1 MPSQQTGGDPAEDPA
16 EDPVPGADDP
26 LALGRREQHKRS
38 TRRALED
45 AALTLFARDGFDATT
60 VEAIAER
67 AEVSPRTFFRYF
79 ATKDEVLDMGWAAR
93 RERILAL
100 LLLAPDGLD
109 DLAAAVWVLERMAV
123 ELEPERDRVRLRA
136 VAAATSPALR
146 GRSAEALTAWE
157 AAVGL
162 GLARRRGLER
172 PDEAA
177 SVAAAVSLGLWGWA
191 ARHWI
196 HPRSGVPLREL
207 VRTAASHLPGR

>member
-1 MPSQQTGGDPAEDPA
+1 MPTEQPGQGARTGPGTEDP
-16 EDPVPGADDP
+16 
-26 LALGRREQHKRS
+26 LTLGRREQHKRS

-79 ATKDEVLDMGWAAR
+79 STKDEVLDMGWAAR

-100 LLLAPDGLD
+100 LLTAPE
-109 DLAAAVWVLERMAV
+109 DLGDLGAAVWVLERIAV

-157 AAVGL
+157 VAVALGL
-162 GLARRRGLER
+162 GRRRGLER

-177 SVAAAVSLGLWGWA
+177 SVAAALALGLWGWA
-191 ARHWI
+191 TRRWLHQG
-196 HPRSGVPLREL
+196 SGVPLRDL
-207 VRTAASHLPGR
+207 VRTASSHLPGLPPAH

>member
-1 MPSQQTGGDPAEDPA
+1 VVPQRPGTEHDP
-16 EDPVPGADDP
+16 DDP

-60 VEAIAER
+60 VEAITER

-100 LLLAPDGLD
+100 LLTAPEELG
-109 DLAAAVWVLERMAV
+109 DLGAAVWVLERVAV
-123 ELEPERDRVRLRA
+123 DLEPDRDRVRLRA

-146 GRSAEALTAWE
+146 GRTAEALTAWE
-157 AAVGL
+157 VAIGL
-162 GLARRRGLER
+162 GLGRRRGLER

-177 SVAAAVSLGLWGWA
+177 SVAAALALGLWGWA
-191 ARHWI
+191 MRRWL
-196 HPRSGVPLREL
+196 HPRSGVLLREL
-207 VRTAASHLPGR
+207 VRTGSSHLPGLPPAR

>member
-1 MPSQQTGGDPAEDPA
+1 MSTEQ
-16 EDPVPGADDP
+16 PGADPGPDDP
-26 LALGRREQHKRS
+26 LTLGRREQHKRS

-45 AALTLFARDGFDATT
+45 AALALFARDGFDATT

-79 ATKDEVLDMGWAAR
+79 ATKDEVLDMGWAGR

-100 LLLAPDGLD
+100 IVTAPPALD
-109 DLAAAVWVLERMAV
+109 DLPAALWALERIAD

-146 GRSAEALTAWE
+146 GRSAESLAAWE

-172 PDEAA
+172 PDEPAA
-177 SVAAAVSLGLWGWA
+177 VAAAVALGLWGWA
-191 ARHWI
+191 ARQWV

-207 VRTAASHLPGR
+207 VRTASSHLPGLAPGR

>member
-1 MPSQQTGGDPAEDPA
+1 MPSPPPGGDPDDQPVRDDPSA
-16 EDPVPGADDP
+16 PDDP
-26 LALGRREQHKRS
+26 LSLGRREQHKRS

-79 ATKDEVLDMGWAAR
+79 ATKDEVLDMGWAGR

-100 LLLAPDGLD
+100 LLLAPDGLG
-109 DLAAAVWVLERMAV
+109 DLAAAVWVLERVAV

-172 PDEAA
+172 PDEEA
-177 SVAAAVSLGLWGWA
+177 SVAAAVALGLWGWA

-207 VRTAASHLPGR
+207 VRTAASHLTT